1 MRKKIDYQRAGPV
14 LKQYCFII
22 LASPSFDKA
31 ARINKAKSDHVK
43 KTPVGHETTL
53 KCFYEGQ
60 PPPEVFWTKE
70 KVKLGDKCE
79 LCVQKVE
86 QQHGVSTLRVTP
98 FRDADFGDYKCKA
111 RNKLGFQHIM
121 IKLLEDKSKS
131 KLSGFFCFRLF
142 TISFPL
148 VSTWRS
154 SFNLLTVVHSFGLSI
169 LRVLCAIWKLFF
181 SALHFSNLTNF
192 FPTSPPLDVTQ
203 CQQDRILSRD
213 PRLKLE
219 FLPRCNA
226 DGSYHKIQ
234 CSVHLN
240 KCWCVD
246 QSGHKVADAVHD
258 DIGRHCASSPKGK
271 ELSIPFFSVLICISQ
286 IEASTSP
293 PGIPR
298 AFDVFSCPGGGNFIN
313 LIFPGAGI

>member
-1 MRKKIDYQRAGPV
+1 M
-14 LKQYCFII
+14 
-22 LASPSFDKA
+22 
-31 ARINKAKSDHVK
+31 
-43 KTPVGHETTL
+43 
-53 KCFYEGQ
+53 
-60 PPPEVFWTKE
+60 
-70 KVKLGDKCE
+70 KLGDKCE

-192 FPTSPPLDVTQ
+192 FPTSLPLDVTQ

-246 QSGHKVADAVHD
+246 QSGHKVADTVHD
-258 DIGRHCASSPKGK
+258 DKGRQCASSPKGK
-271 ELSIPFFSVLICISQ
+271 ELSIPFFFCSYHILR
-286 IEASTSP
+286 
-293 PGIPR
+293 R
-298 AFDVFSCPGGGNFIN
+298 ANR
-313 LIFPGAGI
+313 LIFVNRVLLRCAGFLFDPFSHLLHSWTCCLP